1 MKNFFSKWW
10 NTIKASWND
19 YKESVVII
27 GEHSTNMF
35 VSGLTDIG
43 RGIVSIIQSIAFLV
57 FMFIAATAGLALGLF
72 GIYPPIEEGK

>member
-10 NTIKASWND
+10 NTVKASWND

-43 RGIVSIIQSIAFLV
+43 RGIVSIIQ
-57 FMFIAATAGLALGLF
+57 
-72 GIYPPIEEGK
+72 